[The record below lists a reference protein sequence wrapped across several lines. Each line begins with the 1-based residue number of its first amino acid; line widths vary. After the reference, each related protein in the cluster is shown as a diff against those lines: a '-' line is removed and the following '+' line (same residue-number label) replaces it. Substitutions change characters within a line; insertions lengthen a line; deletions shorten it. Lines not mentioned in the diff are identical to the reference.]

1 MRLARLVTPDGTAM
15 EDWRIAA
22 ELALR
27 FGTDFGLETVED
39 VQDEIARVAPAYAGV
54 DAALLNHARDGAV
67 VPIAEHPDEI
77 VLHTTP
83 QVSAGVSW
91 EPIRPAA
98 AAVVGDEPVPVPLVA
113 PAPGLYRWD
122 RVATAPV
129 AVPPD
134 AYSLRL
140 VAARTLYDAG
150 RTVASSPSL
159 SSLASGPALVVHPN
173 DLPRVGV
180 AAEGDIVR
188 ATSERGSIELP
199 VRTDTAVAPGTCFMA
214 VAQDSAVGPND
225 VVDVTA
231 SVTELRVETTR

>member
-1 MRLARLVTPDGTAM
+1 
-15 EDWRIAA
+15 
-22 ELALR
+22 
-27 FGTDFGLETVED
+27 
-39 VQDEIARVAPAYAGV
+39 VAPAYAGV
-54 DAALLNHARDGAV
+54 DSTVLNHARDGAV
-67 VPIAEHPDEI
+67 VPIAEHAGEI

-91 EPIRPAA
+91 EPIRPTP
-98 AAVVGDEPVPVPLVA
+98 AVSDEPAELPDVA
-113 PAPGLYRWD
+113 AEAPELYRWD
-122 RVATAPV
+122 RDASPPV
-129 AVPPD
+129 AVPAD

-159 SSLASGPALVVHPN
+159 ASLAAGPNLVVHPN

-180 AAEGDIVR
+180 AAVGATVR
-188 ATSERGSIELP
+188 VTSARGSIELP
-199 VRTDTAVAPGTCFMA
+199 VQADTAIAPGTCFIA
-214 VAQDSAVGPND
+214 VAQDATVGAND